1 MIMATK
7 ATTKTLEDKLKRLE
21 EVAAIL
27 DRGDATIDQQ
37 LAMYEEAMR
46 LAQECRTYL
55 EEAELKV
62 RRLSGEPDESED

>member
-7 ATTKTLEDKLKRLE
+7 ATTQTLEEKLKRLE

-37 LAMYEEAMR
+37 LAMYEEGMR

-62 RRLSGEPDESED
+62 RRLSGEPDEIDD

>member
-7 ATTKTLEDKLKRLE
+7 SATNTLEEKLKRLE

-27 DRGDATIDQQ
+27 DRGDAAIDQQ
-37 LAMYEEAMR
+37 LAMYEEGMR

>member
-7 ATTKTLEDKLKRLE
+7 ATTQTLEEKLKRLE

-37 LAMYEEAMR
+37 LAMYEEGMR

-62 RRLSGEPDESED
+62 RRLSGEPDERDA